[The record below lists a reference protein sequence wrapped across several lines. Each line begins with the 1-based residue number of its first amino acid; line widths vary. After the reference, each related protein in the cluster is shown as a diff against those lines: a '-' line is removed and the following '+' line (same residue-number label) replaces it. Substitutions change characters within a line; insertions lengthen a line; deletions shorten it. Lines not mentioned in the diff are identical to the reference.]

1 LRIVLT
7 FLLLMVAAPAC
18 AEWVKVGKP
27 GTSSF
32 SFLSR
37 DAAYYIDPATIDK
50 DGNIRKVWQIHDM
63 KEKGSQGERSVL
75 ESVEYDCAAKRMR
88 TLKATGKSQ
97 RMARGEIIPL
107 RQVLDEWIVLRPVK
121 DDEKLLEVL
130 DAVCAL

>member
-1 LRIVLT
+1 MRVVLL
-7 FLLLMVAAPAC
+7 FLLLMVAVPAG

-27 GTSSF
+27 DNSF
-32 SFLSR
+32 FLRES
-37 DAAYYIDPATIDK
+37 AYYIDPTTIDK
-50 DGNIRKVWQIHDM
+50 DGNLRKVWQIHDM
-63 KEKGSQGERSVL
+63 KEKGSQGERSLL

-107 RQVLDEWIVLRPVK
+107 RSVFGEWVPLRPGK

-130 DAVCAL
+130 NTVCAL

>member
-1 LRIVLT
+1 MRTILT

-37 DAAYYIDPATIDK
+37 ESAYYIDPATIDK
-50 DGNIRKVWQIHDM
+50 DGNMRKVWQIHDM

-107 RQVLDEWIVLRPVK
+107 RAVFGEWVALRPGR
-121 DDEKLLEVL
+121 DDEKFLEIL